1 MSADGF
7 FNHVCLRIYSMSVSM
22 YFKNQVGIAD
32 FSELMAG
39 HATISV
45 LVGRLSNIEE
55 KSRQQSSINHTFL
68 GSLR

>member
-1 MSADGF
+1 MPRNLIKVG
-7 FNHVCLRIYSMSVSM
+7 VCVFPEKGR
-22 YFKNQVGIAD
+22 IAD
-32 FSELMAG
+32 FSELMAV

-45 LVGRLSNIEE
+45 LVECLSNIEE